1 MKLFK
6 HFVLAVALACGL
18 VASAQDATHTISP
31 YSVDFETTVS
41 TSGDFAAAKG
51 WGRTG
56 TSSSQFSYRTSQ
68 GVDGSTAL
76 YSGYQ
81 SSSSP
86 NYLVT
91 TRLTGTASVMVKNY
105 NDKTVVKFFKA
116 TKSAAGE
123 YVIGE
128 EITSTVTG
136 EPSTTAYCTYSISGL
151 ANEMVAIYAHYAYLD
166 NFAATSAEVDL
177 YKSLKVVSCKLV
189 SSSEPDCDAEGNFQ
203 VALTGK
209 ITNDGDLPFNP
220 GDEGFSYS
228 IGKFNSTST
237 PHVIVATK
245 PFDKVLA
252 VGETAD
258 VEISTTLNVANYATR
273 SRYDL
278 VENYKNTSA
287 YGSWI
292 EPVKYEPKL
301 VLRDNNNY
309 NMGTDASTAKKFGTF
324 GMISANTEKKF
335 TVENAGA
342 APMSVEITVPEG
354 FSVSAAALNVLAHE
368 KKEVTLT
375 ALAATPGIFSGNL
388 TVKVVGYNT
397 IDIPLSA
404 TVLDSNKF
412 FANFEDDKDSKAVP
426 TGWYDCGNG
435 GEWTKTN
442 YTNGSNNFMKNGTS
456 TYPSILATPK
466 LKVEAGEKMTFDAAR
481 NSKYGTSTVD
491 VYYSA
496 DRKNWTKVLAS
507 ENIDLTGT
515 NAGTSA
521 TATQTWA
528 NFVVEGVPAG
538 EYYIGFKSGYASI
551 DNVYGFK
558 KLDVAHDVVATETD
572 MPATATVNDEYVA
585 TMKVRNI
592 NTVAETAEAYT
603 ATLYFNGEAVSTA
616 ETSEIASAGEA
627 NFEFAFTPHAAGTY
641 PAYMKLAWT
650 DGYEMVSDT
659 AQVVVNEEKATAA
672 VVAGVG
678 NGTACSP
685 LFLNYKNSVSETLY
699 TAEML
704 AAAGLKAGDK
714 IGSLTYQG
722 YNTVG
727 DVTTNVKAFV
737 MNCADTEFGDADY
750 TADADMTKVFDGEYT
765 FKKQGKSNE
774 QVDMLVITFAEPFIY
789 NGGAIRVKMQSEA
802 TAYKNVYF
810 ATDGTVAKMCYGNR
824 HDSKKVSELT
834 QLAASEWKFPVTNF
848 GVILTPKVLKGK
860 VVDKSNAAIEGVSI
874 ELVAIQEP
882 ASDGEAARV
891 ADVRYQGVTN
901 AEGVFEIP
909 VIKSELKYLATFSK
923 PGYIPAQIAI
933 TEITE
938 IPDVVLEKE
947 VPTAVTD
954 VVTSKAVNSNVYT
967 IDGRIVRTNATSLE
981 GLDKGIYIFQGK
993 KQIVR

>member
-6 HFVLAVALACGL
+6 HFVLAAALACGL
-18 VASAQDATHTISP
+18 VASAQDATQTISP
-31 YSVDFETTVS
+31 YSVDFETKVS

-116 TKSAAGE
+116 TKSEAGE

-151 ANEMVAIYAHYAYLD
+151 NNEMVAIYAHYAYLD

-177 YKSLKVVSCKLV
+177 YKSLKVASCKLV

-209 ITNDGDLPFNP
+209 ITNDGDLPFKP

-245 PFDKVLA
+245 PFDKALVA
-252 VGETAD
+252 GETAD
-258 VEISTTLNVANYATR
+258 VEISVTLNVADYANR

-354 FSVSAAALNVLAHE
+354 FSVSAAALNVAAHD

-404 TVLDSNKF
+404 TVLDTNKF

-426 TGWYDCGNG
+426 TGWYDCGKG
-435 GEWTKTN
+435 GYWTKTN

-456 TYPSILATPK
+456 SYPSILATPK

-507 ENIDLTGT
+507 ENISLTGT
-515 NAGTSA
+515 DAGTSA

-603 ATLYFNGEAVSTA
+603 ATLYFNGEAVATA
-616 ETSEIASAGEA
+616 ETSEIASAAEA

-659 AQVVVNEEKATAA
+659 AQVVVAEEKATAA

-704 AAAGLKAGDK
+704 AEAGLKAGDK
-714 IGSLTYQG
+714 IGSLTYKG
-722 YNTVG
+722 YNTAG
-727 DVTTNVKAFV
+727 DVTTNVKAFM

-765 FKKQGKSNE
+765 FKKQGKSTE

-810 ATDGTVAKMCYGNR
+810 ATDGTVAKMCYGNKN
-824 HDSKKVSELT
+824 DNKPVSELT

-874 ELVAIQEP
+874 ELVAIP
-882 ASDGEAARV
+882 VPVINGEAARV
-891 ADVRYQGVTN
+891 ADVRYYGVTG
-901 AEGVFEIP
+901 AEGLFEIP
-909 VIKSELKYLATFSK
+909 VIKADRNYLAIFSK
-923 PGYIPAQIAI
+923 PGYISAHKTI

-993 KQIVR
+993 KHIVR